1 MAYIDVAL
9 ANAWT
14 DKDRFN
20 LTAIDV
26 NLENQIASQV
36 IERASQAFD
45 TSLWV
50 NTATTPTIIKSI
62 IAMMYVGRSG
72 QARTQDNINGVD
84 NYWTKLV
91 EDAMRLLE
99 SVIRGEL
106 VLRDEDGETIPV
118 ISAGAIY
125 GEPGESDGLRRRSER
140 PLDDRLCGR
149 GRRHAER

>member
-45 TSLWV
+45 TSLWQ
-50 NTATTPTIIKSI
+50 NSATTPTMIKSI

-91 EDAMRLLE
+91 EDAMRLLD

-106 VLRDEDGETIPV
+106 ALRDEDGEIIPV

-125 GEPGESDGLRRRSER
+125 GEPRESEPFFSVLMEF
-140 PLDDRLCGR
+140 
-149 GRRHAER
+149 

>member
-50 NTATTPTIIKSI
+50 NTDTTPTIIKSI
-62 IAMMYVGRSG
+62 IAMIYVGRSG

-91 EDAMRLLE
+91 EDAMRLLD

-106 VLRDEDGETIPV
+106 VLRDEDGEIIPV

-125 GEPGESDGLRRRSER
+125 GEPVESEPFFNVLMDF
-140 PLDDRLCGR
+140 
-149 GRRHAER
+149 

>member
-45 TSLWV
+45 TSLWQ

-91 EDAMRLLE
+91 EDAIRLLD

-106 VLRDEDGETIPV
+106 VLRDEDVEIIPV

-125 GEPGESDGLRRRSER
+125 GEPVESEPFFNVLMDF
-140 PLDDRLCGR
+140 
-149 GRRHAER
+149 

>member
-45 TSLWV
+45 TSLWQ

-91 EDAMRLLE
+91 EDATRLLD

-106 VLRDEDGETIPV
+106 ALRDEDGEIIPV

-125 GEPGESDGLRRRSER
+125 GEPTESEPFFNVLMDF
-140 PLDDRLCGR
+140 
-149 GRRHAER
+149 

>member
-1 MAYIDVAL
+1 MAYINIAL

-14 DKDRFN
+14 DKDRLN
-20 LTAIDV
+20 LTTIDAD
-26 NLENQIASQV
+26 LENQIASQV

-45 TSLWV
+45 TSLWQ

-91 EDAMRLLE
+91 EDAMRLLD

-106 VLRDEDGETIPV
+106 VLRDDDGEIIPV
-118 ISAGAIY
+118 ISAGAIS
-125 GEPGESDGLRRRSER
+125 GEPIESEPFFNVLMDF
-140 PLDDRLCGR
+140 
-149 GRRHAER
+149 

>member
-1 MAYIDVAL
+1 MAYIDVQL

-50 NTATTPTIIKSI
+50 NTGTTPTIIKSI
-62 IAMMYVGRSG
+62 IAMIYVGRSG

-91 EDAMRLLE
+91 EDAMRLLD

-106 VLRDEDGETIPV
+106 VLRDEDGEIIPV

-125 GEPGESDGLRRRSER
+125 GEPGESEPFFNVMMDF
-140 PLDDRLCGR
+140 
-149 GRRHAER
+149 

>member
-45 TSLWV
+45 TSLWE

-62 IAMMYVGRSG
+62 IAMIYVGRSG

-91 EDAMRLLE
+91 EDAMRLLD

-106 VLRDEDGETIPV
+106 VLRDEDGEIIPV

-125 GEPGESDGLRRRSER
+125 GEPGESEPFFNVLMDF
-140 PLDDRLCGR
+140 
-149 GRRHAER
+149 

>member
-45 TSLWV
+45 TSLWQ

-91 EDAMRLLE
+91 EDAMRLLD

-106 VLRDEDGETIPV
+106 LLRDDDGVIIPV
-118 ISAGAIY
+118 ISAGAIS
-125 GEPGESDGLRRRSER
+125 GEPIESEPFFSVLMDF
-140 PLDDRLCGR
+140 
-149 GRRHAER
+149 

>member
-1 MAYIDVAL
+1 MSYIDVTL

-14 DKDRFN
+14 DKDRLN

-45 TSLWV
+45 TSLWE

-91 EDAMRLLE
+91 EDAMRLLD

-106 VLRDEDGETIPV
+106 VLRDEDGEIIPV
-118 ISAGAIY
+118 ISAGAIS
-125 GEPGESDGLRRRSER
+125 GEPIESEPFFNVLMDF
-140 PLDDRLCGR
+140 
-149 GRRHAER
+149 